1 MAKKRVHEIAKE
13 RGMSSKEV
21 IATLQKAGLD
31 VKVASSSVDADDA
44 ARAFNGGDAGKIA
57 RERAE
62 EKQRRQAP
70 RTAGGQGFAAPPTRP
85 VQRPNVQRAGDP
97 PAGEARTDGR
107 GRGAGSRP
115 NNQQQGGGRPGGGQG
130 QQQGGTPGA
139 GGQQGAGGGSPQRP
153 TRGTPPG
160 RSGSSGRRRVIIDSQ
175 AARRPSGPPP
185 NQQQPPR
192 RGRGR
197 RRRTPWVEPDLT
209 APEEVK
215 EDPITDIASGATVKE
230 VAESL
235 GLGAS
240 VVIKKLMELGEMA
253 TLTQTLTGEAVEVL
267 ADAFEKKVNI
277 VSAADEVV
285 EEEAYDDDEDALV
298 DRPPV

>member
-13 RGMSSKEV
+13 RGISSKEV

-31 VKVASSSVDADDA
+31 VKAAASSVDADDA

-62 EKQRRQAP
+62 QKQRRQAP
-70 RTAGGQGFAAPPTRP
+70 RPAGGQGFAAPPTRP
-85 VQRPNVQRAGDP
+85 VQRPVQRATPEQADGAAP
-97 PAGEARTDGR
+97 QGDGR
-107 GRGAGSRP
+107 GPRQGSSGGAA
-115 NNQQQGGGRPGGGQG
+115 GR
-130 QQQGGTPGA
+130 TP
-139 GGQQGAGGGSPQRP
+139 GGQQGGAAAQAVSRAAQPRAASRAAARQGAGGDRPARP

-185 NQQQPPR
+185 QQQQPPR

-209 APEEVK
+209 ARRRRSRRIRSRTSP
-215 EDPITDIASGATVKE
+215 PG
-230 VAESL
+230 
-235 GLGAS
+235 
-240 VVIKKLMELGEMA
+240 
-253 TLTQTLTGEAVEVL
+253 
-267 ADAFEKKVNI
+267 
-277 VSAADEVV
+277 
-285 EEEAYDDDEDALV
+285 
-298 DRPPV
+298 RP